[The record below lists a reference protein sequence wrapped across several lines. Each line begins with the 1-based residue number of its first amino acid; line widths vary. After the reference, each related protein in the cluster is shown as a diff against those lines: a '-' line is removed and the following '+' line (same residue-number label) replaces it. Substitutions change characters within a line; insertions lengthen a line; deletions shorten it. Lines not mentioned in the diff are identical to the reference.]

1 MCEHMF
7 NSTLRYF
14 KSIQATPTL
23 PVGVSQQG
31 SLMVVDHEGAQT
43 DPELICIYMTF
54 SIHCMHHILDKLR
67 GWYALWFF
75 PGRQKN

>member
-31 SLMVVDHEGAQT
+31 SLTVIDHEGAQT
-43 DPELICIYMTF
+43 DHEL
-54 SIHCMHHILDKLR
+54 MHLHDIFNSLHASHF
-67 GWYALWFF
+67 G
-75 PGRQKN
+75 